1 MTRLTDT
8 TLRGRLKE
16 PRAVQSEIVDGAVP
30 GLAVRVGRGPAATW
44 SLVLRVRGE
53 GGVSRR
59 GFAKKGRRYRFTLGN
74 YPEMSLDEARARANE
89 FRSRANAGESP
100 AIALERAAAGR
111 LTVQA
116 LSARFL
122 EDYARSKNLRS
133 TRKYEQA
140 IATHIVPHLG
150 DIPVDALDREEV
162 RSLIRHVRVPQP
174 RADTQRGRARGGIE
188 AARRALGVL
197 RLMVGWAI
205 EERLVNRED
214 NPASRMERNLPRKRK
229 GDRVLSLEEMRA
241 VWRAADSGFAF
252 DNHVRL
258 TLLTACRA
266 GEWARARWSWVDL
279 KRGLLTI
286 PADEYKT
293 NRPHVVPLVP
303 EAVAILENSFRG
315 GKGDYVLS
323 TAEGERP
330 IRGLAKFYQ
339 TRLPQAI
346 FKQSEAVISPFASH
360 DLRRSVASGIAESL
374 GIGGEPLVRRLLG
387 HADSSVTAIYNRY
400 AYLREMRAALEAW
413 ARELT
418 RD

>member
-8 TLRGRLKE
+8 ALKGRLKE
-16 PRAVQSEIVDGAVP
+16 PRVAQSEIVDGAVP

-100 AIALERAAAGR
+100 AIAIERAAAGR

-150 DIPVDALDREEV
+150 GIPVDTLDREEV
-162 RSLIRHVRVPQP
+162 RSLIRHVRVPQA
-174 RADTQRGRARGGIE
+174 RADTKGGRARGGIE
-188 AARRALGVL
+188 AARRSLGVL

-214 NPASRMERNLPRKRK
+214 NPASRMERNLPKKRK
-229 GDRVLSLEEMRA
+229 GDRVLSLEEMRT

-258 TLLTACRA
+258 MLLTACRA

-279 KRGLLTI
+279 NRGLLTI

-293 NRPHVVPLVP
+293 NRPHIVPLVP

-315 GKGDYVLS
+315 GKGDYILS
-323 TAEGERP
+323 ATEGERP

-339 TRLPQAI
+339 TRLPQVI
-346 FKQSEAVISPFASH
+346 FKQSEAVISPFTSH
-360 DLRRSVASGIAESL
+360 DLRRSVASRVAESL

-387 HADSSVTAIYNRY
+387 HADSSVTAIYNHY
-400 AYLREMRAALEAW
+400 GYLREMRAAVEAW
-413 ARELT
+413 ARELN